1 MSKREKKNLGEKIS
15 NLGGMEHMEILKI
28 LKNHHISFS
37 ENKNGV
43 FFNLTTLPEEVFTA
57 IETFVSY
64 CYENKEQLD
73 EYDKRLNECK
83 YRNNINN
90 MVRIPTYQTSI
101 NEPLEKNVKWKELI
115 ESVDKENTLRDFI
128 VKLSTHT
135 EKVMNKRS
143 ATKFTMAK
151 KKFIKKNTTDNELRD
166 ELSVEADD

>member
-1 MSKREKKNLGEKIS
+1 MMSKRSKKNLGEKINS
-15 NLGGMEHMEILKI
+15 LGGTEHMEIFKI
-28 LKNHHISFS
+28 LKTHNISFS

-43 FFNLTTLPEEVFTA
+43 FFNLTTLPDDVLAA

-90 MVRIPTYQTSI
+90 MVRVPTYQTSI
-101 NEPLEKNVKWKELI
+101 NEPLEKNVRWKELV
-115 ESVDKENTLRDFI
+115 ESVDKENNLRDFI
-128 VKLSTHT
+128 VKLSNHT

-151 KKFIKKNTTDNELRD
+151 KKFIKRNAPDSELKD
-166 ELSVEADD
+166 ELEMDE